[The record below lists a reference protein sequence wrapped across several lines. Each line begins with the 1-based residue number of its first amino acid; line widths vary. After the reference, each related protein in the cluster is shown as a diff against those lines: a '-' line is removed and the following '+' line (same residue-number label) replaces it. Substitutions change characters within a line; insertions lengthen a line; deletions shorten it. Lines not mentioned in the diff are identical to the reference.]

1 MLIKIQTYE
10 GIKTLDVKIL
20 KCEVDNVCYCKRDNL
35 YKAFDIESGLII
47 GGGAKRVYELIEKV
61 NSQKHLIEKCRNNPE
76 YKKSLLNVKPTLF

>member
-10 GIKTLDVKIL
+10 GIKTLDVKFL

-47 GGGAKRVYELIEKV
+47 GGG
-61 NSQKHLIEKCRNNPE
+61 
-76 YKKSLLNVKPTLF
+76 